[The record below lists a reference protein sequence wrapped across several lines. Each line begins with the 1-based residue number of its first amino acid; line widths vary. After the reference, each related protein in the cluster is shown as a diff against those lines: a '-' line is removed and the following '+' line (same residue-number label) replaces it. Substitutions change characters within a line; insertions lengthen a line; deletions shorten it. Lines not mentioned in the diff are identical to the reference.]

1 MFRLYDT
8 NNLNNS
14 PQNSPIISNVPM
26 HFTMGRGLMRPNT
39 PSVSPSVSP
48 LLLSNSPAV
57 SPMLLSNS
65 PSLLFFQTP
74 MIPNVSQAKGGCGS
88 CGGTR

>member
-1 MFRLYDT
+1 MFRMYDM

-14 PQNSPIISNVPM
+14 PQTSTITPQPVQLPL
-26 HFTMGRGLMRPNT
+26 TMGRGLRLST
-39 PSVSPSVSP
+39 SPS
-48 LLLSNSPAV
+48 AI
-57 SPMLLSNS
+57 
-65 PSLLFFQTP
+65 FFQTP